1 MFRME
6 IHIWLMA
13 FYVIVNSAPEWHQDP
28 KMNKYWE
35 LWKKKYG
42 KDYQNENQE
51 ELRRMT
57 WEKNV
62 QFIALHNLEYS
73 LGLHSYEL
81 GINNLADM
89 TTEEVSSL
97 LTGLNIPSWWN
108 RNSTSHD
115 YNIGLGIPDSIDWRD
130 KGYVTNVKDQYSCG
144 ACWAFSAVGAL
155 EAQLKRQTGKLVSL
169 SSQNLVDCSNLY
181 GNHGCNGG
189 YMPAAYQYIIDNK
202 GINSDAAYPY
212 KAKDG
217 LCRYNPSARAATC
230 SKYYLLPS
238 GNESYLQDAVAKV
251 GPVSVAINANQP
263 TFFLYK
269 QGVYNDAKCTSQ
281 HLNHAVLVVGY
292 GKENG
297 MDYWL
302 VKNSW
307 GVHFGQEGYIKIA
320 RNQGNRC
327 GIASYS
333 SYPII

>member
-6 IHIWLMA
+6 IHVWLMA
-13 FYVIVNSAPEWHQDP
+13 FCVIVASAPQWHRDP
-28 KMNKYWE
+28 KLNKYWE

-42 KDYQNENQE
+42 KEYQNKNQE

-81 GINNLADM
+81 GMNNLGDM
-89 TTEEVSSL
+89 TNEEVSLL
-97 LTGLNIPSWWN
+97 LTGLKIPSWWN
-108 RNSTSHD
+108 RNSTSHKS
-115 YNIGLGIPDSIDWRD
+115 IVGIGIPDSIDWRD

-155 EAQLKRQTGKLVSL
+155 EAQLKLKTGKLVSL
-169 SSQNLVDCSNLY
+169 SPQNLVDCSNFY

-189 YMPAAYQYIIDNK
+189 YMPAAFQYIIDNN
-202 GINSDAAYPY
+202 GINSDASYPY
-212 KAKDG
+212 KAK
-217 LCRYNPSARAATC
+217 T
-230 SKYYLLPS
+230 
-238 GNESYLQDAVAKV
+238 YLQDAVAKI

-269 QGVYNDAKCTSQ
+269 QGVYNDVRCTSQ

-307 GVHFGQEGYIKIA
+307 GINFGHEGYIKIA

-327 GIASYS
+327 GIASYC
-333 SYPII
+333 SYPLI